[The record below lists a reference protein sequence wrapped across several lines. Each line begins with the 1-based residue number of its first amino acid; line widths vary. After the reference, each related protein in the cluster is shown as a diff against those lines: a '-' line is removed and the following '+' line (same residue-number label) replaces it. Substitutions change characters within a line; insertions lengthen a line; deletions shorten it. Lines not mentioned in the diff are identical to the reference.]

1 MEGVMQT
8 DAKMRTESGA
18 ESSPRGPGCSLRHF
32 ACEQNLLSRPDGSA
46 SFLQG
51 SYRGDTSVLAG
62 VYGPAEV
69 KVSKEIFNKAT
80 LEVILRPKIG
90 LPEGPAPT
98 LAEPAGPSQRAW
110 VGHVEEGV
118 AEKSRERLIRN
129 TCEAVVLGA
138 LHPRTSI
145 TVVLQVVSDAGSLLA
160 CCLNAACMAL
170 VDAGVPMRALFCGV
184 TCALDSEGTLVL
196 DPTAKQEKIHSRCP
210 QSLHSYCGHCHSH
223 RIHFYRSED
232 RMWLSLLRPPRR
244 LPGTPDGQGSLGNSE
259 ARAIL
264 TFALDSVERKL
275 LMSTTKGLYSD
286 AELQQC
292 LAAAQA
298 ASQHVFRFYR
308 ESLQRRYSKS

>member
-1 MEGVMQT
+1 M
-8 DAKMRTESGA
+8 DADTGSD
-18 ESSPRGPGCSLRHF
+18 SSPRGPGCSLRHF

-51 SYRGDTSVLAG
+51 DTSVLAG

-69 KVSKEIFNKAT
+69 KVNKEIFNKAT

-90 LPEGPAPT
+90 LPGM
-98 LAEPAGPSQRAW
+98 
-110 VGHVEEGV
+110 
-118 AEKSRERLIRN
+118 AEKSRERMIRN

-170 VDAGVPMRALFCGV
+170 VDAGVPMQALFCGV
-184 TCALDSEGTLVL
+184 TCALDSDGTLML
-196 DPTAKQEKIHSRCP
+196 DPTAKQEK
-210 QSLHSYCGHCHSH
+210 
-223 RIHFYRSED
+223 
-232 RMWLSLLRPPRR
+232 
-244 LPGTPDGQGSLGNSE
+244 E
-259 ARAIL
+259 ARAVL
-264 TFALDSVERKL
+264 TFALESVEQKL

-286 AELQQC
+286 TELQQC

>member
-1 MEGVMQT
+1 MEEEMHT
-8 DAKMRTESGA
+8 DAKIRA
-18 ESSPRGPGCSLRHF
+18 ETGTGSSPRGPGCSLRHF

-51 SYRGDTSVLAG
+51 
-62 VYGPAEV
+62 
-69 KVSKEIFNKAT
+69 
-80 LEVILRPKIG
+80 
-90 LPEGPAPT
+90 
-98 LAEPAGPSQRAW
+98 
-110 VGHVEEGV
+110 V

-129 TCEAVVLGA
+129 TCEAVVLGT

-184 TCALDSEGTLVL
+184 TCALDSDGTLVL
-196 DPTAKQEKIHSRCP
+196 DPTSKQEK
-210 QSLHSYCGHCHSH
+210 
-223 RIHFYRSED
+223 
-232 RMWLSLLRPPRR
+232 
-244 LPGTPDGQGSLGNSE
+244 E
-259 ARAIL
+259 ARAVL
-264 TFALDSVERKL
+264 TFALDNVERKL
-275 LMSTTKGLYSD
+275 LMSSTKGLFSD

-292 LAAAQA
+292 LAVTQA

>member
-1 MEGVMQT
+1 MEESMQIET
-8 DAKMRTESGA
+8 KVRAESGTESG
-18 ESSPRGPGCSLRHF
+18 PRGASCTLRHF

-46 SFLQG
+46 SFLQ
-51 SYRGDTSVLAG
+51 
-62 VYGPAEV
+62 
-69 KVSKEIFNKAT
+69 
-80 LEVILRPKIG
+80 
-90 LPEGPAPT
+90 
-98 LAEPAGPSQRAW
+98 
-110 VGHVEEGV
+110 GV

-145 TVVLQVVSDAGSLLA
+145 TVVLQVISDAGSLLA

-184 TCALDSEGTLVL
+184 TCALDSDGTLML
-196 DPTAKQEKIHSRCP
+196 DPTAKQEK
-210 QSLHSYCGHCHSH
+210 
-223 RIHFYRSED
+223 
-232 RMWLSLLRPPRR
+232 
-244 LPGTPDGQGSLGNSE
+244 E
-259 ARAIL
+259 ARAVL

-286 AELQQC
+286 TELQQC

>member
-1 MEGVMQT
+1 MRTRYAACAQARSAGRKRGSSPHVGSGTMEGVAAA
-8 DAKMRTESGA
+8 DADAHADTGTEPRS
-18 ESSPRGPGCSLRHF
+18 RGPGCSLRHF

-46 SFLQG
+46 SFMQ
-51 SYRGDTSVLAG
+51 GDTSVLAG

-90 LPEGPAPT
+90 LP
-98 LAEPAGPSQRAW
+98 
-110 VGHVEEGV
+110 GV
-118 AEKSRERLIRN
+118 AERNRERMIRN

-145 TVVLQVVSDAGSLLA
+145 TVVLQIVSDAGSLLA

-184 TCALDSEGTLVL
+184 TCALDSDGTLVL
-196 DPTAKQEKIHSRCP
+196 DPTAKQEK
-210 QSLHSYCGHCHSH
+210 
-223 RIHFYRSED
+223 
-232 RMWLSLLRPPRR
+232 
-244 LPGTPDGQGSLGNSE
+244 E
-259 ARAIL
+259 ARAVL
-264 TFALDSVERKL
+264 TFALDSVDRKL

-292 LAAAQA
+292 LAAAQT

-308 ESLQRRYSKS
+308 DSLLRRYSKS

>member
-1 MEGVMQT
+1 MEGAMQT
-8 DAKMRTESGA
+8 ESKIRAESGTESG
-18 ESSPRGPGCSLRHF
+18 PRGPGCSLRHF

-46 SFLQG
+46 SFLQAG
-51 SYRGDTSVLAG
+51 RRYLHFGDTSVLAG

-90 LPEGPAPT
+90 LP
-98 LAEPAGPSQRAW
+98 
-110 VGHVEEGV
+110 GV

-184 TCALDSEGTLVL
+184 TCALDSDGTLML
-196 DPTAKQEKIHSRCP
+196 DPTAKQEK
-210 QSLHSYCGHCHSH
+210 
-223 RIHFYRSED
+223 
-232 RMWLSLLRPPRR
+232 
-244 LPGTPDGQGSLGNSE
+244 E
-259 ARAIL
+259 ARAVL

-275 LMSTTKGLYSD
+275 LTSTTKGLYSD

>member
-1 MEGVMQT
+1 MEGVMRS
-8 DAKMRTESGA
+8 DAKICGESGT
-18 ESSPRGPGCSLRHF
+18 ESSPRGLGCSLRHF

-51 SYRGDTSVLAG
+51 
-62 VYGPAEV
+62 
-69 KVSKEIFNKAT
+69 
-80 LEVILRPKIG
+80 
-90 LPEGPAPT
+90 
-98 LAEPAGPSQRAW
+98 
-110 VGHVEEGV
+110 V
-118 AEKSRERLIRN
+118 AEKSREWLIRN
-129 TCEAVVLGA
+129 TCEAVVLGT

-145 TVVLQVVSDAGSLLA
+145 TVVLQVISDAGSLLA

-184 TCALDSEGTLVL
+184 TCALDSDGTLML
-196 DPTAKQEKIHSRCP
+196 DPTAKQEK
-210 QSLHSYCGHCHSH
+210 
-223 RIHFYRSED
+223 
-232 RMWLSLLRPPRR
+232 
-244 LPGTPDGQGSLGNSE
+244 E
-259 ARAIL
+259 ARAVL

>member
-51 SYRGDTSVLAG
+51 
-62 VYGPAEV
+62 
-69 KVSKEIFNKAT
+69 
-80 LEVILRPKIG
+80 
-90 LPEGPAPT
+90 
-98 LAEPAGPSQRAW
+98 
-110 VGHVEEGV
+110 V
-118 AEKSRERLIRN
+118 AEKSREQLIRN

-170 VDAGVPMRALFCGV
+170 VDAGMPMRALFCGV
-184 TCALDSEGTLVL
+184 TCALDAEGTLVL
-196 DPTAKQEKIHSRCP
+196 DPTAKQEK
-210 QSLHSYCGHCHSH
+210 
-223 RIHFYRSED
+223 
-232 RMWLSLLRPPRR
+232 
-244 LPGTPDGQGSLGNSE
+244 E

>member
-1 MEGVMQT
+1 MPRPAPSSLLSNGFPEVERWFGLLDRRVRTEYAASTQARAFGRKRQSWLHVGSGAMQT
-8 DAKMRTESGA
+8 DAKIRKESGTESD
-18 ESSPRGPGCSLRHF
+18 PRGPGCSLRHF

-46 SFLQG
+46 SFLQ
-51 SYRGDTSVLAG
+51 GDTSVLAG

-90 LPEGPAPT
+90 LP
-98 LAEPAGPSQRAW
+98 
-110 VGHVEEGV
+110 GV

-145 TVVLQVVSDAGSLLA
+145 TVVLQIISDAGSLLA

-184 TCALDSEGTLVL
+184 TCALYSDGTLVL
-196 DPTAKQEKIHSRCP
+196 DPTAKQEK
-210 QSLHSYCGHCHSH
+210 
-223 RIHFYRSED
+223 
-232 RMWLSLLRPPRR
+232 
-244 LPGTPDGQGSLGNSE
+244 E
-259 ARAIL
+259 AQAVL
-264 TFALDSVERKL
+264 TFALESVERKL

-298 ASQHVFRFYR
+298 ASQHVFCFYR

>member
-1 MEGVMQT
+1 MEEEMHT
-8 DAKMRTESGA
+8 DAKIRA
-18 ESSPRGPGCSLRHF
+18 ETGTGFSPRGPRCSLRHF

-51 SYRGDTSVLAG
+51 DTSVLAG
-62 VYGPAEV
+62 VYGPADV

-90 LPEGPAPT
+90 LPGIT
-98 LAEPAGPSQRAW
+98 
-110 VGHVEEGV
+110 
-118 AEKSRERLIRN
+118 EKSRERLIRN
-129 TCEAVVLGA
+129 TCEAVVLGT

-170 VDAGVPMRALFCGV
+170 VDAGIPMRALFCGV
-184 TCALDSEGTLVL
+184 TCALDSDGTLVL
-196 DPTAKQEKIHSRCP
+196 DPTSKQEK
-210 QSLHSYCGHCHSH
+210 
-223 RIHFYRSED
+223 
-232 RMWLSLLRPPRR
+232 
-244 LPGTPDGQGSLGNSE
+244 E
-259 ARAIL
+259 ARAVL
-264 TFALDSVERKL
+264 TFALDNVERKL
-275 LMSTTKGLYSD
+275 LMSSTKGLFSD

>member
-1 MEGVMQT
+1 MKQVL
-8 DAKMRTESGA
+8 KESLPA
-18 ESSPRGPGCSLRHF
+18 
-32 ACEQNLLSRPDGSA
+32 N
-46 SFLQG
+46 
-51 SYRGDTSVLAG
+51 GDTSVLAG

-80 LEVILRPKIG
+80 LEVTLRPKIG
-90 LPEGPAPT
+90 LP
-98 LAEPAGPSQRAW
+98 
-110 VGHVEEGV
+110 GV

-145 TVVLQVVSDAGSLLA
+145 TVVLQVVSDAGSVSFPPRPPPPGSPPESKACASDLISDPELGFEAQHRGSPEQLLA

-184 TCALDSEGTLVL
+184 TCALDSDGTLLL
-196 DPTAKQEKIHSRCP
+196 DPTAKQEK
-210 QSLHSYCGHCHSH
+210 
-223 RIHFYRSED
+223 
-232 RMWLSLLRPPRR
+232 
-244 LPGTPDGQGSLGNSE
+244 E
-259 ARAIL
+259 ARAVL

>member
-1 MEGVMQT
+1 MAFLDFRGGSGRVQIVSKRRATCGRHSWSPRVGACVLRTHLVRKRALLGGSNKPRLHVGSRAMEGAMQT
-8 DAKMRTESGA
+8 ESKIRADSRTEPG
-18 ESSPRGPGCSLRHF
+18 PRGPGCSLRHF

-51 SYRGDTSVLAG
+51 DTSVLAG

-69 KVSKEIFNKAT
+69 KISKEIFNKAT
-80 LEVILRPKIG
+80 LEVILRPKTG
-90 LPEGPAPT
+90 LP
-98 LAEPAGPSQRAW
+98 
-110 VGHVEEGV
+110 GV

-184 TCALDSEGTLVL
+184 TCALDSDGTLML
-196 DPTAKQEKIHSRCP
+196 DPTAKQEK
-210 QSLHSYCGHCHSH
+210 
-223 RIHFYRSED
+223 
-232 RMWLSLLRPPRR
+232 
-244 LPGTPDGQGSLGNSE
+244 E
-259 ARAIL
+259 ARAVL

-292 LAAAQA
+292 LAAAQT
-298 ASQHVFRFYR
+298 ASTHVFRFYR

>member
-1 MEGVMQT
+1 MEEEMHT
-8 DAKMRTESGA
+8 ATKIRA
-18 ESSPRGPGCSLRHF
+18 ETGTGSSPRGPGCSLRHF

-51 SYRGDTSVLAG
+51 
-62 VYGPAEV
+62 
-69 KVSKEIFNKAT
+69 
-80 LEVILRPKIG
+80 
-90 LPEGPAPT
+90 
-98 LAEPAGPSQRAW
+98 
-110 VGHVEEGV
+110 V

-129 TCEAVVLGA
+129 TCEAVVLGT

-184 TCALDSEGTLVL
+184 TCALDSDGTLVL
-196 DPTAKQEKIHSRCP
+196 DPTSKQEK
-210 QSLHSYCGHCHSH
+210 
-223 RIHFYRSED
+223 
-232 RMWLSLLRPPRR
+232 
-244 LPGTPDGQGSLGNSE
+244 E
-259 ARAIL
+259 ARAVL

-275 LMSTTKGLYSD
+275 LMSSTKGLYSD
-286 AELQQC
+286 TELQQC

>member
-1 MEGVMQT
+1 MEGPVRA
-8 DAKMRTESGA
+8 DAKVCSEGGT

-46 SFLQG
+46 SFLQ
-51 SYRGDTSVLAG
+51 
-62 VYGPAEV
+62 
-69 KVSKEIFNKAT
+69 
-80 LEVILRPKIG
+80 
-90 LPEGPAPT
+90 
-98 LAEPAGPSQRAW
+98 
-110 VGHVEEGV
+110 

-184 TCALDSEGTLVL
+184 TCALDSDGTLVL
-196 DPTAKQEKIHSRCP
+196 DPTVKQEK
-210 QSLHSYCGHCHSH
+210 
-223 RIHFYRSED
+223 
-232 RMWLSLLRPPRR
+232 
-244 LPGTPDGQGSLGNSE
+244 E
-259 ARAIL
+259 ARAVL

>member
-1 MEGVMQT
+1 MEGAIQA
-8 DAKMRTESGA
+8 DAKVCSEAGT

-46 SFLQG
+46 SFLQ
-51 SYRGDTSVLAG
+51 GDTSVLAG

-90 LPEGPAPT
+90 LP
-98 LAEPAGPSQRAW
+98 
-110 VGHVEEGV
+110 GV

-145 TVVLQVVSDAGSLLA
+145 TVVLQLLA

-184 TCALDSEGTLVL
+184 TCALDSDGILVL
-196 DPTAKQEKIHSRCP
+196 DPTAKQEK
-210 QSLHSYCGHCHSH
+210 
-223 RIHFYRSED
+223 
-232 RMWLSLLRPPRR
+232 
-244 LPGTPDGQGSLGNSE
+244 E
-259 ARAIL
+259 ARAVL

>member
-1 MEGVMQT
+1 MQT
-8 DAKMRTESGA
+8 DAKIRTAGGTEPG
-18 ESSPRGPGCSLRHF
+18 PQGPGCSLRHF

-51 SYRGDTSVLAG
+51 
-62 VYGPAEV
+62 
-69 KVSKEIFNKAT
+69 
-80 LEVILRPKIG
+80 
-90 LPEGPAPT
+90 
-98 LAEPAGPSQRAW
+98 
-110 VGHVEEGV
+110 V

-129 TCEAVVLGA
+129 TCEAVVLGT

-145 TVVLQVVSDAGSLLA
+145 TIVLQVVSDAGSLLA
-160 CCLNAACMAL
+160 CCLNAACIAL

-184 TCALDSEGTLVL
+184 TCALDSDGTLVL
-196 DPTAKQEKIHSRCP
+196 DPTAKQEK
-210 QSLHSYCGHCHSH
+210 
-223 RIHFYRSED
+223 
-232 RMWLSLLRPPRR
+232 
-244 LPGTPDGQGSLGNSE
+244 E
-259 ARAIL
+259 ARAVL
-264 TFALDSVERKL
+264 TFALDSVDQKL

>member
-1 MEGVMQT
+1 MEEEMHT
-8 DAKMRTESGA
+8 DAKIRA
-18 ESSPRGPGCSLRHF
+18 ETGTGSSPRGPGCSLRHF

-51 SYRGDTSVLAG
+51 
-62 VYGPAEV
+62 
-69 KVSKEIFNKAT
+69 
-80 LEVILRPKIG
+80 
-90 LPEGPAPT
+90 
-98 LAEPAGPSQRAW
+98 
-110 VGHVEEGV
+110 V

-129 TCEAVVLGA
+129 TCEAVVLGT

-184 TCALDSEGTLVL
+184 TCALDSDGTLVL
-196 DPTAKQEKIHSRCP
+196 DPTSKQEK
-210 QSLHSYCGHCHSH
+210 
-223 RIHFYRSED
+223 
-232 RMWLSLLRPPRR
+232 
-244 LPGTPDGQGSLGNSE
+244 E
-259 ARAIL
+259 ARAVL
-264 TFALDSVERKL
+264 TFALDNVEQKL
-275 LMSTTKGLYSD
+275 LMSSTKGLFSD

-292 LAAAQA
+292 LAAAQV